1 MITLPIIIIVILSL
15 YAIFAVT
22 TVIALR
28 NTHYNLQEILAA
40 GAGFTLAFM
49 FLTIF
54 AMAGH

>member
-1 MITLPIIIIVILSL
+1 MITIPIVIIVILCL

-49 FLTIF
+49 FLAILG
-54 AMAGH
+54 MAGH